1 MTIGELEKQ
10 IRIIVLDTD
19 EDKPRFMPT
28 EVFYAIGEAM
38 KQTRR
43 FRSESRYVKGHLN
56 DNLLVVDGNET
67 GFEIPASTDAAIA
80 AFRNAKANMEETW
93 MDAIIFHSVHRL
105 LLKDDPDTANA
116 QLSDTYYKKFL
127 TVVQG

>member
-10 IRIIVLDTD
+10 IRIIILDTD
-19 EDKPRFMPT
+19 EDKPRFVPT
-28 EVFYAIGEAM
+28 EVFYAINEAM

-43 FRSESRYVKGHLN
+43 MRSESRYVKGHLN
-56 DNLLVVDGNET
+56 DKLLVVDNVESDFNMPANTNE
-67 GFEIPASTDAAIA
+67 AIA
-80 AFRNAKANMEETW
+80 AFRNAVINMEDAW
-93 MDAIIFHSVHRL
+93 MDALVFHSVHRL
-105 LLKDDPDTANA
+105 FLKDDPDTQNA